1 MPNVVSLDPRTP
13 VIVGVG
19 SIQQREEDFANAREP
34 LDLMADAL
42 ERAAQDAGDRSLLR
56 DADSIR
62 APRGFWNYLD
72 PCRAL
77 AERFGATAVKTELA
91 EIGVLQT
98 TLFGTAARDI
108 ANGQCEIV
116 LIAGGEAR
124 YRARRAKAQ
133 GQDENLTAQPKGTL
147 PDRVW
152 RPSEDI
158 LSACEIGAGL
168 AMPVGAYAMIE
179 NALRAHEG
187 QGLDPHRDDVAKLWS
202 EFSRTAENNPDAW
215 RPEFLKPEIIRN
227 AGAHNAM
234 LNFPYTKLHNSN
246 WNVDQAAGLVLCSIA
261 VAQRLGIPRERWIFP
276 ISVVDSNHMT
286 LLSERREIHR
296 SPGFAYAGDRALQHA
311 GAEPKEVGHRELYSC
326 FPSAVRIQQREIGFD
341 PQEPSTVTGG
351 MPFAGGPLNN
361 FVFQALAKMVPILRQ
376 DPGSLGMVNAVSGL
390 MTKQGVSLW
399 SSEPRSEGFLYDDVS
414 DATAAATESVKVDSQ
429 VPSKARI
436 ASYTVSYQEDTPH
449 TAIVLC
455 DRDETSRSLL
465 SLVDPELAL
474 RLTLEEGCGREIRF
488 LENGRA
494 ELD

>member
-1 MPNVVSLDPRTP
+1 MPET
-13 VIVGVG
+13 
-19 SIQQREEDFANAREP
+19 
-34 LDLMADAL
+34 AL
-42 ERAAQDAGDRSLLR
+42 CSR

-124 YRARRAKAQ
+124 HRARRAKAQ
-133 GQDENLTAQPKGTL
+133 GQDENLAVQPKGTL

-187 QGLDPHRDDVAKLWS
+187 QGLDAHRDDVAKLWS
-202 EFSRTAENNPDAW
+202 EFSRTAEKNPDAW
-215 RPEFLKPEIIRN
+215 RPRISKTRNHPQCGSPQCDAEFPV
-227 AGAHNAM
+227 H
-234 LNFPYTKLHNSN
+234 
-246 WNVDQAAGLVLCSIA
+246 QAAQFQLERGSGGRPGALLGRCRPAPWNSAGTMDISNLGRRLQPYDSSQRAPRNPTAARVL
-261 VAQRLGIPRERWIFP
+261 RTRG
-276 ISVVDSNHMT
+276 N
-286 LLSERREIHR
+286 
-296 SPGFAYAGDRALQHA
+296 RALEHA
-311 GAEPKEVGHRELYSC
+311 GAKAEEVAHRELYSC

-341 PQEPSTVTGG
+341 PQESTTVTGG

-361 FVFQALAKMVPILRQ
+361 FVLQALVKMIQILRQ

-390 MTKQGVSLW
+390 LTKQGVSLW
-399 SSEPRSEGFLYDDVS
+399 SSEPRSEGFPL
-414 DATAAATESVKVDSQ
+414 
-429 VPSKARI
+429 
-436 ASYTVSYQEDTPH
+436 
-449 TAIVLC
+449 
-455 DRDETSRSLL
+455 
-465 SLVDPELAL
+465 
-474 RLTLEEGCGREIRF
+474 
-488 LENGRA
+488 
-494 ELD
+494 